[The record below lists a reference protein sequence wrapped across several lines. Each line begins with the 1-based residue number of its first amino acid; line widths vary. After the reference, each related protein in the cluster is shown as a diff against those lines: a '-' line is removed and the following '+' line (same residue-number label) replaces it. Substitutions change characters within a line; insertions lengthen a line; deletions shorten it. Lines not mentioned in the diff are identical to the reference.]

1 MNVIVREFRPEDAPG
16 VTRVR
21 RSCAPYVVV
30 TPASVLFDVAAS
42 PPARR
47 HRLLVAERD
56 GEAVGWAAAGI
67 TYGSPVPGQ
76 GHASAAVHP
85 YHRGRGVGGLLL
97 RAVEKHLAAVGAR
110 AVHGWVADRPACRA
124 FAERRGYR
132 PARTMRHQRLDLA
145 AAALPDPVAAL
156 PPGVELRT
164 AADLAADPRPL
175 FEADAEVVADEPTDV
190 PVEWDDYAD
199 WLRDTWGDPLLDQR
213 LSTVVLVDGEVA
225 AFTAAHTDGATRYAS
240 GMTGT
245 RRAHRGRGLATL
257 AKADSLRRARAA
269 GFRSAY
275 TSNDSTN
282 APMLAVNRRLGY
294 RVCATEVGHV
304 RTLG

>member
-1 MNVIVREFRPEDAPG
+1 MSVIVREFRPEDAPG

-21 RSCAPYVVV
+21 RACAPYVVT
-30 TPASVLFDVAAS
+30 TPASVLFDVVAS

-47 HRLLVAERD
+47 YRLLVAERD
-56 GEAVGWAAAGI
+56 GEAVGWAGAGI
-67 TYGSPVPGQ
+67 THESPEPGQ
-76 GHASAAVHP
+76 GHVSAGVHP
-85 YHRGRGVGGLLL
+85 DHRGRGVGGRL
-97 RAVEKHLAAVGAR
+97 LAAAEEHLVAAGAR
-110 AVHGWVADRPACRA
+110 AAHTWVADRPECRS
-124 FAERRGYR
+124 FAERRGYLS
-132 PARTMRHQRLDLA
+132 ARTMRYQLLDLA
-145 AAALPDPVAAL
+145 AAALPDPAAAL
-156 PPGVELRT
+156 APGVELRT
-164 AADLAADPRPL
+164 AADFAADPRPL
-175 FEADAEVVADEPTDV
+175 FEADAEVAADEPTDV
-190 PVEWDDYAD
+190 PVVSDDYAG

-225 AFTAAHTDGATRYAS
+225 AFTAAHTDGATRYVS

-245 RRAHRGRGLATL
+245 RRAHRGRGLAAL
-257 AKADSLRRARAA
+257 AKTDSLRRARAA